1 LQRFIKKIMF
11 SFIKSKLQKIFTT
24 VTSKLGSFFSRK
36 TIDDAA
42 LKELETLLISSD
54 VGVATTKSIIAEL
67 KKDVDLGMYNGMQ
80 LKSRMHKI
88 LLDILLSL
96 PHFATSS
103 LGSPADKLGLNVFL
117 FVGINGSGKTTSIG
131 KLAHL
136 FTQQGKKV
144 LLVAADTFRAAAP
157 EQLKEWALRS
167 SADILVGKE
176 GQDPASLVFQGCE
189 KFKNEHYDIL
199 IIDTAGRLQ
208 TKVNLMHELAKIKR
222 AVEKQLPA
230 QQIATLLTIDAM
242 LGQNS
247 FEQAKLFK
255 ESTDVTGIILTKM
268 DGTGKGGIVFA
279 IAQELSIPVVFLTFG
294 EQTEQI
300 KIFDPQEYVTEL
312 LG

>member
-1 LQRFIKKIMF
+1 MFGFIR
-11 SFIKSKLQKIFTT
+11 SKLQKIFVA

-42 LKELETLLISSD
+42 LKELEVLLLSSD
-54 VGVATTKSIIAEL
+54 VGVATAQSIITLL
-67 KKDVDLGMYNGMQ
+67 KKDIDSGLHDGAH
-80 LKSRMHKI
+80 LKERMHTI
-88 LLDILLSL
+88 LLDILT
-96 PHFATSS
+96 AAESS
-103 LGSPADKLGLNVFL
+103 DVQEQNIFL

-136 FTQQGKKV
+136 YTKQGKKV

-157 EQLKEWALRS
+157 EQLKEWATLS
-167 SADILVGKE
+167 GADILIGKE

-189 KFKNEHYDIL
+189 KFKNEQYDIL

-208 TKVNLMHELAKIKR
+208 TKINLMHELAKIKR
-222 AVEKQLPA
+222 AVEKQLA
-230 QQIATLLTIDAM
+230 NRQVATLLTIDAM

-279 IAQELSIPVVFLTFG
+279 IAQELGIPVAFMTFG
-294 EQTEQI
+294 EKPEQI
-300 KIFDPQEYVTEL
+300 KIFDSQEYVSEL

>member
-1 LQRFIKKIMF
+1 MF
-11 SFIKSKLQKIFTT
+11 SFIKSKLQKIFST

-42 LKELETLLISSD
+42 LKELEILLISSD
-54 VGVATTKSIIAEL
+54 VGVATTKSIIAQL
-67 KKDVDLGMYNGMQ
+67 KKHLDAGLHDGQQ
-80 LKSRMHKI
+80 LKTSMHTI
-88 LLDILLSL
+88 LLDILEKNHMPNYRAQSI
-96 PHFATSS
+96 
-103 LGSPADKLGLNVFL
+103 FL

-131 KLAHL
+131 KLAQM
-136 FTQQGKKV
+136 FVSQGKKV

-157 EQLKEWALRS
+157 EQLREWAIRS
-167 SADILVGKE
+167 GADILYGTE
-176 GQDPASLVFQGCE
+176 GQDPASLVYQGCE
-189 KFKNEHYDIL
+189 KFKHENYDIL

-230 QQIATLLTIDAM
+230 QRVATLLTIDAM

-279 IAQELSIPVVFLTFG
+279 IAQELGIPICFFTFG
-294 EQTEQI
+294 EQAEQI

>member
-1 LQRFIKKIMF
+1 MF
-11 SFIKSKLQKIFTT
+11 SFIKNKLQKIFST

-42 LKELETLLISSD
+42 LKELEILLISSD
-54 VGVATTKSIIAEL
+54 VGVGTTKSIITEL
-67 KKDVDLGMYNGMQ
+67 KKDVDSGLQDGAQ
-80 LKSRMHKI
+80 LKRRMHAI
-88 LLDILLSL
+88 LFDSL
-96 PHFATSS
+96 KNNSFSDYRAY
-103 LGSPADKLGLNVFL
+103 KVFL

-157 EQLKEWALRS
+157 EQLKEWAVRS
-167 SADILVGKE
+167 GADILLGKE

-189 KFKNEHYDIL
+189 KFKNERYDIL

-222 AVEKQLPA
+222 AVEKQLPQ

-255 ESTDVTGIILTKM
+255 ESTDVSGIILTKM

-279 IAQELSIPVVFLTFG
+279 IAQDLGIPVVFLTFG
-294 EQTEQI
+294 ESAEQI

>member
-1 LQRFIKKIMF
+1 MFGFIRT
-11 SFIKSKLQKIFTT
+11 KLQKIFVA

-42 LKELETLLISSD
+42 LKELEVLLLSSD
-54 VGVATTKSIIAEL
+54 VGIATAQSIVAQL
-67 KKDVDLGMYNGMQ
+67 KKDIDAGLHDGAQ
-80 LKSRMHKI
+80 LKGHMHTI
-88 LLDILLSL
+88 LLNILTTAENKE
-96 PHFATSS
+96 FQ
-103 LGSPADKLGLNVFL
+103 NNNIFL

-131 KLAHL
+131 KLAHM
-136 FTQQGKKV
+136 FVSQGKKV

-157 EQLKEWALRS
+157 EQLKEWATNTG
-167 SADILVGKE
+167 ADILLGKD

-189 KFKNEHYDIL
+189 KFKNEQYDIL

-208 TKVNLMHELAKIKR
+208 TKINLMHELAKIKR
-222 AVEKQLPA
+222 AVEKQLP
-230 QQIATLLTIDAM
+230 QESIATLLTIDAM

-279 IAQELSIPVVFLTFG
+279 IAQELAIPVAFMTFG
-294 EQTEQI
+294 EKAEQI
-300 KIFDPQEYVTEL
+300 KVFDPQEYVTEL